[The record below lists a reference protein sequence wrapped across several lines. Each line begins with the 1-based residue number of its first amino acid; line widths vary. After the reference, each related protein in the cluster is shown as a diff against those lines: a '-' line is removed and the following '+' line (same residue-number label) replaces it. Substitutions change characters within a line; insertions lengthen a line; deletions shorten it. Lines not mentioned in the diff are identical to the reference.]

1 MIGVE
6 AIPIR
11 SKLHTEALVARQP
24 IYESTQRTFGY
35 ELLFRDSNAN
45 TASIGDPD
53 QATAQV
59 IVNSFLEIG
68 FDRIVGS
75 ALAFINV
82 TDQFIL
88 SGNCESLPKGRIV
101 FEILE
106 DTIPTPALLEA
117 LQKLTAAGYRF
128 ALDDYVFQPQLSS
141 LIPFC
146 DFVKVDIRQIEREEL
161 KRQMRNVRAG
171 TQVLLAEKVETYEE
185 FEFCKEAGFHLF
197 QGYFFCRPRIISVAT
212 VPMNR
217 IAICRLLAKLQQPNI
232 SMHDVETIV
241 GEDLSLSY
249 RLLRYINSA
258 SIALSKTIQSIN
270 HAVRLVGT
278 EQIRLLASLIMLAS
292 LDEKPRELM
301 TTGLIRAKM
310 CELLAAHAGVRL
322 TEPFFTVGLFSTL
335 DGFLDCPMTKALELL
350 PLADDVCDALLTHG
364 GDSGSVLESVLSYER
379 ADWDEMGHSGI
390 SASEMRN
397 AYLRS
402 VDWAD
407 SLVRSFDS
415 QSSPSA

>member
-35 ELLFRDSNAN
+35 ELLFRDSNTN

-68 FDRIVGS
+68 FDRMVGS

-82 TDQFIL
+82 TDQFIP

-106 DTIPTPALLEA
+106 DTIPTPVLLEA

-161 KRQMRNVRAG
+161 KRQIGNVGAG

-185 FEFCKEAGFHLF
+185 FEFYKEAGVHLF
-197 QGYFFCRPRIISVAT
+197 YGYFFCRPRIISVAT

-217 IAICRLLAKLQQPNI
+217 IAICRLLAKLQQPSI
-232 SMHDVETIV
+232 SMRDVETIV

-278 EQIRLLASLIMLAS
+278 EQIRLLASL
-292 LDEKPRELM
+292 DEKPRELM

-310 CELLAAHAGVRL
+310 CELLAAHAGIRL

-364 GDSGSVLESVLSYER
+364 GDSGTVLESVLSYER
-379 ADWDEMGHSGI
+379 ADWDKMGHSGI

-407 SLVRSFDS
+407 SLIRSVDS
-415 QSSPSA
+415 QRSPSA